1 MSLNRETG
9 ELSCMNETMGRE
21 TVRKILH
28 AYADHLADNVKLEE
42 VSGR

>member
-1 MSLNRETG
+1 
-9 ELSCMNETMGRE
+9 MNETMGRE

-28 AYADHLADNVKLEE
+28 AYVDHLADNVKLEE